1 MILDNKQNFEERLRT
16 TSNKLNNTLEF
27 FRRLQKNLPRQSL
40 LKIDQAFIR
49 LHFDYDRII
58 FDQSYSSSFHQKL

>member
-16 TSNKLNNTLEF
+16 TPNKLNNTLEF
-27 FRRLQKNLPRQSL
+27 FRRLQKNLSRQSL
-40 LKIDQAFIR
+40 LTIDPAFIR
-49 LHFDYDRII
+49 LHLDYDGII